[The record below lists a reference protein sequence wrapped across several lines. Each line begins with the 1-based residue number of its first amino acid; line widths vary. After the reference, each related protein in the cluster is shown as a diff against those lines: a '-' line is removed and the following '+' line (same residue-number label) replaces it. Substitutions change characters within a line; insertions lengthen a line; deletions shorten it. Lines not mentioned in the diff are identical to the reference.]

1 MKDCGIQKII
11 KIPLYIAKIYKLH
24 FKLQFPLFTSK
35 IFPKEQSFQR
45 FLSKFVKIRVHN
57 RVQSYI
63 LAHPSKRSFEDF
75 TVTLQPRDPENSL
88 KKKREKKPPL
98 PLLEKSP
105 NPIQFYRSSIREKKN
120 FPECLEPSIPRQS
133 SAIVRHIT
141 RARIKR

>member
-1 MKDCGIQKII
+1 MLK
-11 KIPLYIAKIYKLH
+11 YIN
-24 FKLQFPLFTSK
+24 FTSNYSFHYLLQK
-35 IFPKEQSFQR
+35 FFPSKEQSFQR

-88 KKKREKKPPL
+88 KKKREKKPL